1 MPFTYITGSGTQQD
15 PYSIGSIDA
24 WNELIANCSSQDG
37 NELTDAYLCLDTDLE
52 FNDITDFASW
62 GTTPPANP
70 TGPMDSC
77 DYDYRTWVYLKEFNG
92 NNHTIRGAYVY
103 QDTEGQWSSWLS
115 LITSA
120 GRNGVIRNLKFDHC
134 YFNINTGTNYDYED
148 CTGVLIYGMFGHYVQ
163 YSSSSP
169 GRISNVEVTNSVFN
183 FTGRYYYPA
192 LFRADCV
199 DHIYVDNT
207 NIINVGTT
215 MFSCVYCNICA
226 DNIYVDPVIN
236 VVDNAYTRE
245 YLTIAPVIVDG
256 NNVYSLYKYNSATG
270 KYEKVTQP
278 QLTSIGISEESLAF
292 TRMYLG
298 GTINLAPATINYLY
312 VAPFIINSS
321 AAAVDY
327 MSECIGALTV
337 NGQNTSVVNRA
348 DLSGLYYYSQ
358 SSFSISAGSFNA
370 GEEPTRELRDCYSIC
385 NYTLAAVPSQTTY
398 AGFCSSY
405 NNNNELQIEDSYN
418 FDSVDLGS
426 AFTGTGNNVIFRAVG
441 GLDTQDVHSDN
452 CFYVENTP
460 SFQAPQYGTN
470 TELTSQAF
478 ANTANLSTLDYNDTW
493 EMSSAKGRPILSDTI
508 EGVPA
513 YVNGDTLLS
522 QAATP
527 VVSTYELILH
537 QNYNNYGTVTGAGNY
552 AEGDSVVITATPAS
566 GYAFVRWHDGVT
578 ENPRTIIMPASSVTY
593 TAGFGFT
600 LNAVS
605 ADATMGSVTGGGN
618 YCPGEHATIT
628 AVPNAGYRFSQW
640 NDDNTDNPR
649 DVWADNTT
657 YTATFVQIVT
667 HTVTLTSND
676 ANLGSV
682 AGSGTYEHGTQVTL
696 VATPAS
702 DHVRFNGWSDGE
714 TDPTRTVVLIDDLSL
729 TATFEQ
735 LYSLTLESRSGAQ
748 CASFVG
754 AGLYPTGTVVHIAAV
769 PDDGFRLK
777 YWDDLNT
784 NLERNVTIGSSD
796 QTIRAFFQSHIE
808 ISVTDESD
816 TITYTSNAGNLT
828 RENNTYSGWCDPTGN
843 LNVTL
848 VPGEDRDLS
857 AWSDGVT
864 SLSRIISAANP
875 VSLTAVTFR
884 DIPVYTLTVNSNDN
898 NLGTATGGGEYEA
911 GEVAEIEATAAQGV
925 SFVGWSDGSVANPRG
940 VTVNSNQTITALFGY
955 MLQIFQS
962 EYGTVSG
969 EGAYAA
975 GSTAVLTATP
985 VENFYFA
992 EWSDHN
998 TDNPRTVTVDADVS
1012 YEPVFRMKKSL
1023 TVQSSNGANGG
1034 VSFSEEGPFENSIT
1048 TMVVP
1053 GTEVTVYTSPAQQYQ
1068 LSSWSDGGSGISRTI
1083 TVNDDLSVT
1092 AVFSKILRTFY
1103 INVET
1108 NDSELGNV
1116 TGEGYA
1122 QEDSYIT
1129 ITAVPR
1135 AGARFIG
1142 WNDGDMQATRSVLVT
1157 GDATYTAL
1165 FEEIIYFTVEA
1176 TSNDPVF
1183 GHVDGAGIFEEGSQ
1197 ITLTAVPEEGYA
1209 FSAWSD
1215 GVLSA
1220 SRTVTLDENKS
1231 FHAIFM
1237 KLYHRMVNTYRY
1249 DGKVGRMKANGKIYS
1264 SITLYR
1270 SLDLAENACVE
1281 LGQFDTNTGK
1291 HFIFVSVKDAT
1302 RYILKQYSLSLN
1314 HNHTSGEWFRA
1325 DPLDSSD
1332 LASNEFQL
1340 EVKSDGV
1347 SAALRL
1353 KRLTGGDELDFQVVI
1368 QNLGIE
1374 DESWFEGQEAYIDTT
1389 EVPSYIES
1397 MPAGLNRC
1405 DHMHLA
1411 NRGDHTHAEIDAHLD
1426 DPNPHPGHEVISDK
1440 NVPNGYAG
1448 LDDDANV
1455 PIEHLPIGGD
1465 DDQLVLG
1472 SDPRLSDDRYPT
1484 EHAHSHTSDGDDTLY
1499 LSTLAGNLAQDRT
1512 HNNVDTDDSEEAIH
1526 HTLGDGHTQAA
1537 PGDHLH
1543 DERYAPIDQGVL
1555 GGNNHIHDGE
1565 DTAKVDHANLIN
1577 KGVYTHAQIDAHIE
1591 ATTPHSGHEDKAN
1604 KDIPN
1609 GYAGLNA
1616 LGKIKSEEISFGTGS
1631 GSVCEG
1637 NDPRLTNARPP
1648 SAHAQYHAAEGSD
1661 PITISTLAGNLTQAR
1676 SHDSAD
1682 TDSSTSAI
1690 HHTIG
1695 SGANQAA
1702 AGNHN
1707 HDSAYAPISMLLAD
1721 NSDLGP
1727 NLRVANSADTYVL
1740 GTVAVEENSET
1751 VLRTRFHKLSH
1762 NDLSDKGT
1770 YDHDDIDQF
1779 INDATQYEVTARRGQ
1794 ADGYASLDANGRIPL
1809 SQMPLST
1816 ASAVPN
1822 VANIAA
1828 RDAMTNVAD
1837 GAQVRVLDASADASV
1852 NSGWALYTYY
1862 ADQDV
1867 WVKLAEQ
1874 ESLDMVTDWS
1884 NLQNK
1889 PVSTV
1894 SAIDTAVGQAHDQNT
1909 DQALDYGGNNEV
1921 TAAAIKAH
1929 LESFTAHAG
1938 NEVLSNKGQPDG
1950 YAELDS
1956 TGRLP
1961 TAQLPLNIAAATA
1974 DSATTAVSA
1983 TTAGHATTA
1992 DSATTADTATTAASA
2007 AEADALSEAFELS
2020 LTGDAEGSVSIDG
2033 SMNVTLNVTIP
2044 AIAANQF
2051 SLMSAEEVEAIIV

>member
-15 PYSIGSIDA
+15 PYIIDSADSLKELFASTEDLTEAYFRQTEDIVINDPTDYDSWTTQAPSYVQPVKPAAGGIGYYDGDNHSITGLFHNQTGGDSAASLLFYYVKYSISNLVIKKSLMLHTGYVNKVWASLLTADCPAIENIKSEADYYFDSPHLDLNYNNSSISVFNVTRYNSTLYRQTGESFTASNCVYTGHVYCNGSVISFALFNLYMSSDAAGISISNCANEGTMTFGSVKAYGGNGGPELCGILKANAESRPCTIEECYNKMNFIIDTSNISSDKSNVHIFGIAAIANKANTSITNCYNVGNIQACFIGTTYSIMLGGISNGGTVTNCYNYGYISFVGDSEPTDKFAISYNASSSNKYLQGSADFTPADSNSAAVAEEDFDDPDSFSGWDFTDA
-24 WNELIANCSSQDG
+24 WTLEDSDRPMLRNTP
-37 NELTDAYLCLDTDLE
+37 ELTDE
-52 FNDITDFASW
+52 
-62 GTTPPANP
+62 
-70 TGPMDSC
+70 
-77 DYDYRTWVYLKEFNG
+77 
-92 NNHTIRGAYVY
+92 
-103 QDTEGQWSSWLS
+103 
-115 LITSA
+115 
-120 GRNGVIRNLKFDHC
+120 
-134 YFNINTGTNYDYED
+134 
-148 CTGVLIYGMFGHYVQ
+148 
-163 YSSSSP
+163 
-169 GRISNVEVTNSVFN
+169 
-183 FTGRYYYPA
+183 
-192 LFRADCV
+192 
-199 DHIYVDNT
+199 
-207 NIINVGTT
+207 
-215 MFSCVYCNICA
+215 
-226 DNIYVDPVIN
+226 
-236 VVDNAYTRE
+236 
-245 YLTIAPVIVDG
+245 
-256 NNVYSLYKYNSATG
+256 
-270 KYEKVTQP
+270 
-278 QLTSIGISEESLAF
+278 
-292 TRMYLG
+292 
-298 GTINLAPATINYLY
+298 
-312 VAPFIINSS
+312 
-321 AAAVDY
+321 
-327 MSECIGALTV
+327 
-337 NGQNTSVVNRA
+337 
-348 DLSGLYYYSQ
+348 
-358 SSFSISAGSFNA
+358 
-370 GEEPTRELRDCYSIC
+370 
-385 NYTLAAVPSQTTY
+385 
-398 AGFCSSY
+398 
-405 NNNNELQIEDSYN
+405 IE
-418 FDSVDLGS
+418 
-426 AFTGTGNNVIFRAVG
+426 
-441 GLDTQDVHSDN
+441 
-452 CFYVENTP
+452 
-460 SFQAPQYGTN
+460 
-470 TELTSQAF
+470 
-478 ANTANLSTLDYNDTW
+478 
-493 EMSSAKGRPILSDTI
+493 
-508 EGVPA
+508 
-513 YVNGDTLLS
+513 
-522 QAATP
+522 P
-527 VVSTYELILH
+527 VVPIETYELILR
-537 QNYNNYGTVTGAGNY
+537 QNYDNYGTVTGAGNY

-566 GYAFVRWHDGVT
+566 GYAFVRWNDGVT
-578 ENPRTIIMPASSVTY
+578 ENPRTIIMPAGSITY

-605 ADATMGSVTGGGN
+605 ADDTMGSVTGGGN
-618 YCPGEHATIT
+618 YCPGEQATIT

-649 DVWADNTT
+649 DVWADNITF
-657 YTATFVQIVT
+657 TATFVQIVT

-769 PDDGFRLK
+769 PDEGFRLK

-808 ISVTDESD
+808 INVTDESD

-925 SFVGWSDGSVANPRG
+925 SFVGWSDGSVLNPRG

-998 TDNPRTVTVDADVS
+998 TDNPRTVTVDADAS
-1012 YEPVFRMKKSL
+1012 YEPVFRMKKTI

-1034 VSFSEEGPFENSIT
+1034 VSFSGEGPFENSIT

-1068 LSSWSDGGSGISRTI
+1068 LSSWSDGGSGTSRTI
-1083 TVNDDLSVT
+1083 TVNEDLSVT

-1135 AGARFIG
+1135 AGARFVG
-1142 WNDGDMQATRSVLVT
+1142 WNDGDMQTTRSILVT
-1157 GDATYTAL
+1157 GDATYTAV

-1183 GHVDGAGIFEEGSQ
+1183 GHVNGAGIFEEGSQ

-1426 DPNPHPGHEVISDK
+1426 DPNPHSGHEVISDK

-1448 LDDDANV
+1448 LDDAANV

-1555 GGNNHIHDGE
+1555 GGNNHTHDGE

-1648 SAHAQYHAAEGSD
+1648 SAHASYHSADSSD
-1661 PITISTLAGNLTQAR
+1661 PITISNLYGNLVQAR

-1721 NSDLGP
+1721 NNDLGP

-1974 DSATTAVSA
+1974 DSATTAGTAV
-1983 TTAGHATTA
+1983 TAGHATTA

>member
-15 PYSIGSIDA
+15 PYIIDSADSLKELFASTEDLTEAYFSQTEDIVINDPTDYDSWTTQAPSYIQPAKPAAGGIGYYDGGNHSITGLFHNQTSTDYVTSLLFYYVKYSISNLVIKKSLMCPSGLSNKVWASLLTSECPSVENVKSEADCYFNNTYVDLDWNTPHIAVFNTTRYNGTLWRQTGESFTASNCVYTGHVHFNGTVISFALFNLYMSSDATGISISNCANEGTMTFGSVKAYSGNGGPELCGILKANAESKPCSVEECYNKMNFIIDTSNISSDKSNVHIFGIAAIANANRSTTSITNCYNAGNIQACFIGTTYSIMLGGISNDGTVTNCYNYGDTSFVGDSEPTNKFAISYNAGSSNKYLQGSIDFTPA
-24 WNELIANCSSQDG
+24 DSNSVAVAEEDFDDPVSFSGWDFTETWTLEDSDRPMLRNTPELIDEA
-37 NELTDAYLCLDTDLE
+37 EP
-52 FNDITDFASW
+52 IV
-62 GTTPPANP
+62 P
-70 TGPMDSC
+70 
-77 DYDYRTWVYLKEFNG
+77 
-92 NNHTIRGAYVY
+92 
-103 QDTEGQWSSWLS
+103 
-115 LITSA
+115 
-120 GRNGVIRNLKFDHC
+120 
-134 YFNINTGTNYDYED
+134 
-148 CTGVLIYGMFGHYVQ
+148 
-163 YSSSSP
+163 
-169 GRISNVEVTNSVFN
+169 VE
-183 FTGRYYYPA
+183 
-192 LFRADCV
+192 
-199 DHIYVDNT
+199 
-207 NIINVGTT
+207 
-215 MFSCVYCNICA
+215 
-226 DNIYVDPVIN
+226 
-236 VVDNAYTRE
+236 
-245 YLTIAPVIVDG
+245 
-256 NNVYSLYKYNSATG
+256 
-270 KYEKVTQP
+270 
-278 QLTSIGISEESLAF
+278 
-292 TRMYLG
+292 
-298 GTINLAPATINYLY
+298 
-312 VAPFIINSS
+312 
-321 AAAVDY
+321 
-327 MSECIGALTV
+327 
-337 NGQNTSVVNRA
+337 
-348 DLSGLYYYSQ
+348 
-358 SSFSISAGSFNA
+358 
-370 GEEPTRELRDCYSIC
+370 
-385 NYTLAAVPSQTTY
+385 
-398 AGFCSSY
+398 
-405 NNNNELQIEDSYN
+405 
-418 FDSVDLGS
+418 
-426 AFTGTGNNVIFRAVG
+426 
-441 GLDTQDVHSDN
+441 
-452 CFYVENTP
+452 
-460 SFQAPQYGTN
+460 
-470 TELTSQAF
+470 
-478 ANTANLSTLDYNDTW
+478 
-493 EMSSAKGRPILSDTI
+493 
-508 EGVPA
+508 
-513 YVNGDTLLS
+513 
-522 QAATP
+522 
-527 VVSTYELILH
+527 TYELILH

-628 AVPNAGYRFSQW
+628 AVPNVGYRFSQW

-682 AGSGTYEHGTQVTL
+682 AGSGIFEHGTQVTL

-702 DHVRFNGWSDGE
+702 ESIRFNGWSDGE
-714 TDPTRTVVLIDDLSL
+714 TNPTRTVVLTDDLTL

-735 LYSLTLESRSGAQ
+735 LYNLTLSSSSGSQ

-754 AGLYPTGTVVHIAAV
+754 AGLHAVGEEVSVVAVPESGYRFTSWNDLSTSASRTVVMPAS
-769 PDDGFRLK
+769 
-777 YWDDLNT
+777 DLALT
-784 NLERNVTIGSSD
+784 AT
-796 QTIRAFFQSHIE
+796 FQSLVE
-808 ISVTDESD
+808 ISVSDNTDS
-816 TITYTSNAGNLT
+816 ITYTSTDGDLT
-828 RENNTYSGWCDPTGN
+828 RTDNTYSGWFNTSGN
-843 LNVTL
+843 INVTL
-848 VPGEDRDLS
+848 VPGEDRALS
-857 AWSDGVT
+857 AWSDGET
-864 SLSRIISAANP
+864 ALSRVISTANP
-875 VSLTAVTFR
+875 VSIAANTFR
-884 DIPVYTLTVNSNDN
+884 DVAVYTLTVGTNDS
-898 NLGTATGGGEYEA
+898 NLGIATGGGDYDVGTVVEIQAIA
-911 GEVAEIEATAAQGV
+911 GQGI
-925 SFVGWSDGSVANPRG
+925 SFVGWSDGSVLNPRG
-940 VTVNSNQTITALFGY
+940 VTVNSDMTINAIFGY
-955 MLQIFQS
+955 MLQVFQS

-975 GSTAVLTATP
+975 GSTAVLTASP
-985 VENFYFA
+985 AENFYFA

-998 TDNPRTVTVDADVS
+998 TDNPRTVTVDADAS
-1012 YEPVFRMKKSL
+1012 YEPVFRMKKAL

-1034 VSFSEEGPFENSIT
+1034 VSFSEEGPFESSIT

-1068 LSSWSDGGSGISRTI
+1068 LSSWSDGGSGTSRTI
-1083 TVNDDLSVT
+1083 TVNDDLSVI

-1103 INVET
+1103 INVESG
-1108 NDSELGNV
+1108 DSELGDV

-1142 WNDGDMQATRSVLVT
+1142 WSDGNMQATRSVLVT
-1157 GDATYTAL
+1157 GDATYTAS

-1176 TSNDPVF
+1176 TSNDLVF

-1220 SRTVTLDENKS
+1220 SRTVVLNENKS

-1270 SLDLAENACVE
+1270 SLDMAENACVE

-1332 LASNEFQL
+1332 LVSNEFQL

-1353 KRLTGGDELDFQVVI
+1353 KRLTGGADLDFQVVI

-1440 NVPNGYAG
+1440 NVPGGYAG
-1448 LDDDANV
+1448 LDDAANV
-1455 PIEHLPIGGD
+1455 PLEHLPIGGD

-1484 EHAHSHTSDGDDTLY
+1484 SHAHSHTVDGDDTLY
-1499 LSTLAGNLAQDRT
+1499 LTNLAGNLVQDRT
-1512 HNNVDTDDSEEAIH
+1512 HNNVDTDASEEAIH
-1526 HTLGDGHTQAA
+1526 HTIGDGHTQAA

-1543 DERYAPIDQGVL
+1543 DERYAPIAQGVL

-1565 DTAKVDHANLIN
+1565 DTAKVDHVNLLN
-1577 KGVYTHAQIDAHIE
+1577 KGIYTHDQIDAHIE
-1591 ATTPHSGHEDKAN
+1591 ATTPHSGHENKAN

-1616 LGKIKSEEISFGTGS
+1616 LGKFKSEEIPFGIGPGT
-1631 GSVCEG
+1631 VCEG
-1637 NDPRLTNARPP
+1637 NDPRLNDARPP
-1648 SAHAQYHAAEGSD
+1648 SAHAQYHAAGGSD

-1682 TDSSTSAI
+1682 TDSTAASI

-1695 SGANQAA
+1695 TGATQAA
-1702 AGNHN
+1702 AGNHL
-1707 HDSAYAPISMLLAD
+1707 HDERYAPISMLLAD
-1721 NSDLGP
+1721 NADVGP
-1727 NLRVANSADTYVL
+1727 NFRVVNSADTYVL
-1740 GTVAVEENSET
+1740 GTVAVEENNEI

-1770 YDHDDIDQF
+1770 YDHTDIDQF

-1816 ASAVPN
+1816 SSAVPN
-1822 VANIAA
+1822 VADITA
-1828 RDAMTNVAD
+1828 RDAIVDPVD
-1837 GAQVRVLDASADASV
+1837 GAQVRVLDASADPSV
-1852 NSGWALYTYY
+1852 DSGWALYTYH
-1862 ADQDV
+1862 AAQTT

-1894 SAIDTAVGQAHDQNT
+1894 SAIDIAVGQAHAQDT

-1961 TAQLPLNIAAATA
+1961 TTQLPLNIAADTA
-1974 DSATTAVSA
+1974 NSATTATSA

-1992 DSATTADTATTAASA
+1992 DSATTAATATTAASA
-2007 AEADALSEAFELS
+2007 AEADALSSAFELA
-2020 LTGDAEGSVSIDG
+2020 LTGDAVGSVAIDG
-2033 SMNVTLNVTIP
+2033 SMDVTLNVTIP

>member
-15 PYSIGSIDA
+15 PYSIGSIEA
-24 WNELIANCSSQDG
+24 WQELVANCSSPNG
-37 NELTDAYLCLDTDLE
+37 SELTNSYMCLDTDLD
-52 FNDITDFASW
+52 FNDITGFENWS
-62 GTTPPANP
+62 TNPPANL

-77 DYDYRTWVYLKEFNG
+77 DYDNRTWVYLREFNG

-103 QDTEGQWSSWLS
+103 QDTNGEWSSWLS
-115 LITSA
+115 LIQVIGDPSI
-120 GRNGVIRNLKFDHC
+120 IRNIKFDHC
-134 YFNINTGTNYDYED
+134 YFYINTGANYDYED
-148 CTGVLIYGMFGHYVQ
+148 SAGVIINGGYGHDVQ
-163 YSSSSP
+163 YGGAP
-169 GRISNVEVTNSVFN
+169 GRVSNIEVKNSVFN

-192 LFRADCV
+192 LIAADCV
-199 DHIYVDNT
+199 DHIYIDNT
-207 NIINVGTT
+207 NTINVGTT
-215 MFSCVYCNICA
+215 MFSCVYCGACA
-226 DNIYVDPVIN
+226 SDIYLDPVIN
-236 VVDNAYTRE
+236 VVNNSYTQQF
-245 YLTIAPVIVDG
+245 LTLSGVTINDG
-256 NNVYSLYKYNSATG
+256 NIQSLYKYDKNSG
-270 KYEKVTQP
+270 KYAKASQP
-278 QLTSIGISEESLAF
+278 QLVSVGIQDESLSF
-292 TRMYLG
+292 SRLYIG
-298 GTINLAPATINYLY
+298 GTVNIPAMSIANLY
-312 VAPFIINSS
+312 VAPFTIH
-321 AAAVDY
+321 DY
-327 MSECIGALTV
+327 YASLDVISECIGAITL
-337 NGQNTSVVNRA
+337 NGQNTAVTSKLN
-348 DLSGLYYYSQ
+348 LSGLNYYGNGSYARI
-358 SSFSISAGSFNA
+358 SFEDGQKPLCQMRN
-370 GEEPTRELRDCYSIC
+370 CYSVC
-385 NYTLAAVPSQTTY
+385 EYNLSSVPATTNY
-398 AGFCSSY
+398 AGLSVSY
-405 NNNNELQIEDSYN
+405 TEHNELEIEDSYN
-418 FDSVDLGS
+418 MDTVNLGS
-426 AFTGTGNNVIFRAVG
+426 SFTGNGAVFAALG
-441 GLDTQDVHSDN
+441 GSDTSDSHADN
-452 CFYVENTP
+452 CYYVENVPAFT
-460 SFQAPQYGTN
+460 APQYGTN
-470 TELTSQAF
+470 TELTSQDF
-478 ANTANLSTLDYNDTW
+478 AVSSNTGSLDYTSTW
-493 EMSSAKGRPILSDTI
+493 ELDAVKGRPVLSSTQ

-513 YVNGDTLLS
+513 YVDGDLLVS
-522 QAATP
+522 QAAP
-527 VVSTYELILH
+527 QPQVETYELILR
-537 QNYNNYGTVTGAGNY
+537 QNYDNYGTVTGAGNY
-552 AEGDSVVITATPAS
+552 AEGASVVITATPAS
-566 GYAFVRWHDGVT
+566 GYAFVRWNDGAT
-578 ENPRTIIMPASSVTY
+578 ENPRTIIMPASSITY
-593 TAGFGFT
+593 TAGFGYT

-605 ADATMGSVTGGGN
+605 ADDTMGSVTGGGN
-618 YCPGEHATIT
+618 YCPGEQATIT
-628 AVPNAGYRFSQW
+628 AVPNSGYRFSQW
-640 NDDNTDNPR
+640 NDDNTENPR
-649 DVWADNTT
+649 HVWADNTT
-657 YTATFVQIVT
+657 FTATFVQIIT

-682 AGSGTYEHGTQVTL
+682 AGSGVFEHGTQVTL

-702 DHVRFNGWSDGE
+702 ESIRFNGWSDGE
-714 TDPTRTVVLIDDLSL
+714 TNPTRTVVLTDDLTL

-735 LYSLTLESRSGAQ
+735 LYSLTLSSSSGSQ

-754 AGLYPTGTVVHIAAV
+754 AGLHSVGEEVSVVAV
-769 PDDGFRLK
+769 PASGYRFTS
-777 YWDDLNT
+777 WSDLNT
-784 NLERNVTIGSSD
+784 SASRTVVMPAADLALT
-796 QTIRAFFQSHIE
+796 AAFQSLVE
-808 ISVTDESD
+808 ISVSDGTDS
-816 TITYTSNAGNLT
+816 ITYTSTDGDLT
-828 RENNTYSGWCDPTGN
+828 RTGNTYSGWFNTSGSI
-843 LNVTL
+843 NVTL
-848 VPGEDRDLS
+848 VPGEDRALS
-857 AWSDGVT
+857 AWSDGET
-864 SLSRIISAANP
+864 ALSRVISTSDP
-875 VSLTAVTFR
+875 VSLTASTFR
-884 DIPVYTLTVNSNDN
+884 DVAVYTLTVGTNDS
-898 NLGTATGGGEYEA
+898 NLGTATGGGDYDE
-911 GEVAEIEATAAQGV
+911 GTVVEIQATAAQGI
-925 SFVGWSDGSVANPRG
+925 SFVGWSDGSVLNPRG
-940 VTVNSNQTITALFGY
+940 VTVSSNMTINAIFGY

-998 TDNPRTVTVDADVS
+998 TDNPRTVTVDADAS
-1012 YEPVFRMKKSL
+1012 YEPVFRMKKTL

-1068 LSSWSDGGSGISRTI
+1068 LSSWSDGGSGATRTI
-1083 TVNDDLSVT
+1083 TVNDDLAVT

-1103 INVET
+1103 INVEI
-1108 NDSELGNV
+1108 NDSELGDV

-1135 AGARFIG
+1135 AGARFVG
-1142 WNDGDMQATRSVLVT
+1142 WTDGDMQTTRSILVT
-1157 GDATYTAL
+1157 GDATYTAM

-1220 SRTVTLDENKS
+1220 SRTVALDENKS

-1353 KRLTGGDELDFQVVI
+1353 KRLTGGDELDFQIVI

-1411 NRGDHTHAEIDAHLD
+1411 NRGDYTHAEIDAHLD
-1426 DPNPHPGHEVISDK
+1426 AENPHPGHEVISDK

-1448 LDDDANV
+1448 LDDAANV
-1455 PIEHLPIGGD
+1455 PLEHLPIGGD

-1484 EHAHSHTSDGDDTLY
+1484 SHAHSHTVDGDDTLY
-1499 LSTLAGNLAQDRT
+1499 LTDLAGNLVQDRT
-1512 HNNVDTDDSEEAIH
+1512 HNNVDTDTSADAIH
-1526 HTLGDGHTQAA
+1526 HTIGDGPTQAA

-1555 GGNNHIHDGE
+1555 GGNDHIHDGE
-1565 DTAKVDHANLIN
+1565 NTAKVDHVNLLN
-1577 KGVYTHAQIDAHIE
+1577 KGIYTHDQIDEHLE
-1591 ATTPHSGHEDKAN
+1591 AVTPHSGHENKAN

-1616 LGKIKSEEISFGTGS
+1616 LGKLKSEELPFGIGPGT
-1631 GSVCEG
+1631 VCEG
-1637 NDPRLTNARPP
+1637 NDPRLNDARPP
-1648 SAHAQYHAAEGSD
+1648 SAHAQQHAASGSD
-1661 PITISTLAGNLTQAR
+1661 PIDLVDLGGNLSQDRT
-1676 SHDSAD
+1676 HDNVD
-1682 TDSSTSAI
+1682 TDSTVNSL

-1695 SGANQAA
+1695 TGATQAA
-1702 AGNHN
+1702 AGNHM
-1707 HDSAYAPISMLLAD
+1707 HDERYAPISMLLAD
-1721 NSDLGP
+1721 NADVGP
-1727 NLRVANSADTYVL
+1727 NFRVANSADTYVL
-1740 GTVAVEENSET
+1740 GTVAVEENNET

-1770 YDHDDIDQF
+1770 YDHTDIDQF

-1794 ADGYASLDANGRIPL
+1794 ANGYASLDANGRIPQ
-1809 SQMPLST
+1809 SQMPV
-1816 ASAVPN
+1816 ASSSLVPN

-1828 RDAMTNVAD
+1828 RNALTDVVD
-1837 GAQVRVLDASADASV
+1837 GVQIRVLDASDDPSV
-1852 NSGWALYTYY
+1852 ESGWALYTYD
-1862 ADQDV
+1862 AAQSS
-1867 WVKLAEQ
+1867 WSKLAEQ
-1874 ESLDMVTDWS
+1874 ESLDMITDWS
-1884 NLQNK
+1884 NIQNG
-1889 PVSTV
+1889 PAST
-1894 SAIDTAVGQAHDQNT
+1894 APDIDTAVGQSHVQNT

-1961 TAQLPLNIAAATA
+1961 ASQLPLNIAAATA
-1974 DSATTAVSA
+1974 ESATTATSA
-1983 TTAGHATTA
+1983 STAGHATTA
-1992 DSATTADTATTAASA
+1992 DSATSADTATTAASA
-2007 AEADALSEAFELS
+2007 LTAGALSSAFELE
-2020 LTGDAEGSVSIDG
+2020 LTGDAVGSVAIDG
-2033 SMNVTLNVTIP
+2033 SMDVTLNVTIP